1 MRTLEGPIG
10 GKPRGT
16 VPSMSRIALVEPAD
30 VMPAITELMRQNW
43 DETGFGFE
51 FKPSVETYQA
61 VVDLGLMFVLAAF
74 DGDEIVGYCTMTV
87 TNHMHNPAIKVAS
100 NDALFVRPDH
110 RGITA
115 GRLIIAAER
124 EAAKRGAT
132 RILWHTRAGT
142 NLADA
147 FTKRGYK
154 PADIVV
160 MKEI

>member
-1 MRTLEGPIG
+1 MQTLEGPI
-10 GKPRGT
+10 RHTRMGT
-16 VPSMSRIALVEPAD
+16 VPSMSRIALVEPKV

-61 VVDLGLMFVLAAF
+61 VVDLGLMFVLGAF
-74 DGDEIVGYCTMTV
+74 DGNEMIGYCTMTV

-110 RGITA
+110 RGIIA
-115 GRLIIAAER
+115 GRLIIGAER
-124 EAAKRGAT
+124 EAKARGAA

-142 NLADA
+142 NLANI
-147 FTKRGYK
+147 FTKRGYA

>member
-1 MRTLEGPIG
+1 MQTLEGPI
-10 GKPRGT
+10 RHTRMGT
-16 VPSMSRIALVEPAD
+16 VPSMSRIALVEPKV

-61 VVDLGLMFVLAAF
+61 VVDLGLMFVLGAF
-74 DGDEIVGYCTMTV
+74 DGDEMIGYCTMTV

-100 NDALFVRPDH
+100 NDALFVRPDY

-124 EAAKRGAT
+124 EAKARGAA

-142 NLADA
+142 NLAEI
-147 FTKRGYK
+147 FTKRGYA

>member
-1 MRTLEGPIG
+1 
-10 GKPRGT
+10 
-16 VPSMSRIALVEPAD
+16 
-30 VMPAITELMRQNW
+30 
-43 DETGFGFE
+43 
-51 FKPSVETYQA
+51 
-61 VVDLGLMFVLAAF
+61 
-74 DGDEIVGYCTMTV
+74 MTV

-124 EAAKRGAT
+124 EAARRGAT